1 MLLERKMITL
11 DDQMIIFS
19 KLSFMLHPDP
29 LDVAESLKNGWNSKE
44 PGHEL
49 KLNFE
54 NIND

>member
-1 MLLERKMITL
+1 MITL

-29 LDVAESLKNGWNSKE
+29 LDVAESLKMAENPNSMM
-44 PGHEL
+44 PGHEF

-54 NIND
+54 NINV